1 MTFQM
6 TKNESG
12 HSRDRNLNLVNVSGL
27 VLLSL
32 IFLSSFWNVFSRAGE
47 EITGHKKVIRF
58 AHWRLEG
65 PTIAGYADVE
75 IQQMPIPLRIWPMWV
90 RSRLTGRTSPDI
102 VMYLS
107 QFIDDILLVRH
118 FIPLSGELKDPN
130 PYNEGTPLEERPWR
144 STFLGDPTAHPI
156 FNENLVEN
164 YALPT
169 SSNSLRFFY
178 NRDLFTKIV
187 GPRARPPSNFRDFLD
202 LAEKVEAYSER
213 TGLAVVPV
221 AGSKDRSSPALSRF
235 LSGLTQTMLVKLDWN
250 FDLSLSFSKGDPFF
264 AYHEGRWSLNDSEIR
279 STFAAV
285 RAFNMIQNRGYLQR
299 MQDEATFQF
308 LQGRALM
315 APVFSIDAENLIQL
329 ARFEIGVI
337 GRMPLPASDDPEFG
351 RGTLGEMAEAGSGGD
366 LAFVISNQSKHP
378 ETALDFLRFLTSFEM
393 NAKFC
398 EVSNYLPAVEGVPLP
413 KRQEAFAP
421 IREGF
426 PPGIPFFELPDLYSA
441 FLTNLHIL
449 SARDGGVDAFIAAL
463 DREFEP
469 AMRAGLY
476 RSLNQQ
482 RFSVQRADSL
492 IAAYG
497 SLSGVPDV
505 LRFQTLA
512 VSQNQQENNIY
523 RLLSVLD

>member
-1 MTFQM
+1 
-6 TKNESG
+6 
-12 HSRDRNLNLVNVSGL
+12 
-27 VLLSL
+27 
-32 IFLSSFWNVFSRAGE
+32 
-47 EITGHKKVIRF
+47 
-58 AHWRLEG
+58 
-65 PTIAGYADVE
+65 
-75 IQQMPIPLRIWPMWV
+75 
-90 RSRLTGRTSPDI
+90 
-102 VMYLS
+102 MYLS
-107 QFIDDILLVRH
+107 QFTDDILLVRH
-118 FIPLSGELKDPN
+118 FIPLSGALEDPN
-130 PYNEGTPLEERPWR
+130 PYNEGTPLEERPWK
-144 STFLGDPTAHPI
+144 STFLGDLTAHPT

-178 NRDLFTKIV
+178 NRDLFTKIA
-187 GPRARPPSNFRDFLD
+187 GPRAGLPSDFRDFLD
-202 LAEKVEAYSER
+202 LAEKVQAYSER
-213 TGLAVVPV
+213 TGLTVVPV

-235 LSGLTQTMLVKLDWN
+235 LRGLTQTMLVKLDWN
-250 FDLSLSFSKGDPFF
+250 FDLSLSFRKGDPFF
-264 AYHEGRWSLNDSEIR
+264 AYREGRWSLNDPEIR

-285 RAFNMIQNRGYLQR
+285 RAFSMIQNRGYLQR

-329 ARFEIGVI
+329 ANFEIGVI
-337 GRMPLPASDDPEFG
+337 GRMPLPTPDDPEFG
-351 RGTLGEMAEAGSGGD
+351 RGTMGEMAETGSGAD
-366 LAFVISNQSKHP
+366 LAFAVSNQSKHP
-378 ETALDFLRFLTSFEM
+378 ETALDFLRFLTSFGM

-413 KRQEAFAP
+413 ERQEPFAP

-426 PPGIPFFELPDLYSA
+426 PAGIPFFELPDLYNT

-482 RFSVQRADSL
+482 KFSVQRADSL

-497 SLSGVPDV
+497 SLSGVPNV

-523 RLLSVLD
+523 RLLSVLGLEEPVSLTVSRSEQAVWPILLPLNSPTKALGVFSKPSTIDSRYLICPDLNHSDSCR